1 MHEVSCSFSHNL
13 LVDAMAALQQSWMN
27 PGKPPLTVRA
37 HKITMSLLAASWKK
51 WHILAANTTDQRAT
65 AGYLKPDWSW
75 LISIIFSK
83 PPPCQSQTFP
93 DQRCGQAANQEPC
106 KVQFWPPPGNS
117 PFWWFA
123 QVTKVSKRNIAK
135 RKCMDHDHH
144 HSVSFDVVNWMK
156 RIVSCLYIIGC
167 VSSPKTNR
175 SRWISWFLPK
185 YFDVVHRTLLA
196 AERPN
201 TAQHASGAIVP
212 YGRRA
217 QVIQYQRSL
226 CWQKQKH
233 ILRQTRLKCI

>member
-1 MHEVSCSFSHNL
+1 MHKVSCSFSHNL

-93 DQRCGQAANQEPC
+93 DQRCGQAANQEPY
-106 KVQFWPPPGNS
+106 KVVNS
-117 PFWWFA
+117 CLLLEIA
-123 QVTKVSKRNIAK
+123 HSDDLQVSKVSKRNIVK

-144 HSVSFDVVNWMK
+144 HSVSFDVVN
-156 RIVSCLYIIGC
+156 
-167 VSSPKTNR
+167 
-175 SRWISWFLPK
+175 
-185 YFDVVHRTLLA
+185 
-196 AERPN
+196 
-201 TAQHASGAIVP
+201 
-212 YGRRA
+212 
-217 QVIQYQRSL
+217 
-226 CWQKQKH
+226 
-233 ILRQTRLKCI
+233 

>member
-13 LVDAMAALQQSWMN
+13 LDDAMAALQQSWMN

-37 HKITMSLLAASWKK
+37 RKITLSLLAWQVVWKK

-93 DQRCGQAANQEPC
+93 DQRCGQAANQEPW
-106 KVQFWPPPGNS
+106 KVVKSGFLLEIVHSDDFLKS
-117 PFWWFA
+117 PRVAKEILLKGHVW
-123 QVTKVSKRNIAK
+123 TMTIIILYLLTSKMEWN
-135 RKCMDHDHH
+135 
-144 HSVSFDVVNWMK
+144 
-156 RIVSCLYIIGC
+156 RIVCCLYIIGC
-167 VSSPKTNR
+167 VSSPKTIR

-196 AERPN
+196 TER
-201 TAQHASGAIVP
+201 A
-212 YGRRA
+212 
-217 QVIQYQRSL
+217 
-226 CWQKQKH
+226 
-233 ILRQTRLKCI
+233 